1 MKRSVKARA
10 SLARRPSVREEI
22 AAVLNGP
29 IGRAEK
35 ARQIAEIIRSARGYR
50 WVGLYEMEGPEI
62 RALGWTGAEPPA
74 FPRFPA
80 TQGLCGAAVRSKAP
94 VVVNDVRKDPRYLTT
109 FGSTRSEIVVPICG
123 ARGRVVG
130 VIDAESDRVEA
141 FTSEDARFLEDSAA
155 GIASLFEA
163 AELSRPKSVG

>member
-10 SLARRPSVREEI
+10 DLVREPSGREEI

-29 IGRAEK
+29 ADRAEK

-50 WVGLYEMEGPEI
+50 WVGLYEMEGAEI

-94 VVVNDVRKDPRYLTT
+94 VVVSDVRKDPRYLTT
-109 FGSTRSEIVVPICG
+109 FGSTRSEIVVPVCG
-123 ARGRVVG
+123 TRGTVVG
-130 VIDAESDRVEA
+130 LIDAESDREEA

-155 GIASLFEA
+155 AMAPLFEA
-163 AELSRPKSVG
+163 AELPRPKPVG